1 MKSLFKIFIVALFV
15 LSVNSCKNN
24 TPATPPTPPAPAVLS
39 QPDSKRII
47 EREIS
52 SWEFAKT
59 RNFPALREILADDY
73 IGFFGRNIMRPNDVI
88 RLFQNSIVRSYHLSN
103 IRVQPVTNNTA
114 IVYYELNQD
123 IIDASGDAWT
133 PLVASASTYVK
144 RNGIWYSI
152 FYQETVINN

>member
-114 IVYYELNQD
+114 IVYYELSQD
-123 IIDASGDAWT
+123 IIDASGDVWT

>member
-24 TPATPPTPPAPAVLS
+24 TPATQPTPPAPAVLS

-114 IVYYELNQD
+114 IVYYELSQD
-123 IIDASGDAWT
+123 IIDASGDVWT